1 MSLTPVQMEQVRTK
15 VFYSEVDLPYNGY
28 MDILAKITKLST
40 QILKGRLQ
48 EYSSE
53 LQFEFDEGFI
63 AELEN
68 NADQKFLELQS
79 SLEVKK
85 VAQENWDQSYGE
97 TGQFMEDKLQD
108 ILPQLKDLRSDLQS
122 RTVRVREMYES
133 VNKVN
138 RELEILVEGRTSLTS
153 SKVQWEKELGV
164 NLTERLI
171 KQGYLKKTGSQEE
184 EKYRVFDNFT
194 KGPDELKHTN
204 KTIKSDI
211 ERFSEEVATYKT
223 KWLKDA
229 DIFSKMTSALKEE
242 MGKRDLDL
250 QYQDV
255 EEEEE
260 VDEAEEQEEELCD
273 DNIPEEEGEQFGK
286 NEQAEQSEG
295 QSEEHE
301 E

>member
-48 EYSSE
+48 DYSSE
-53 LQFEFDEGFI
+53 LKFEFDEGFI

-108 ILPQLKDLRSDLQS
+108 ILPQLKDLRSELQS

-273 DNIPEEEGEQFGK
+273 DNNPEEEGEQFGK

-295 QSEEHE
+295 QSEE
-301 E
+301 

>member
-1 MSLTPVQMEQVRTK
+1 MEQVRTK

>member
-1 MSLTPVQMEQVRTK
+1 MEQVRTK

-97 TGQFMEDKLQD
+97 TGQFNEDKLQD